1 MHNFDQNMI
10 IPALTGEKLDRI
22 WRKNIPITYLSKM
35 RQSLSKN
42 LLLVSDKL
50 QIRHTGKLTY
60 AKKENSNI
68 TFLSGARNI
77 VKMGS
82 EISKYFS
89 WFFQSAKY
97 LMLFWGWCSTRPHYF
112 IHILPPD
119 CLNCNW
125 LFVNLAAAPDCVQ
138 LVPKYFSKVKLCS
151 WQSPNISVW
160 NNYTA
165 IKWVRWWGSGL
176 NL

>member
-1 MHNFDQNMI
+1 MPSFCSILIQIQFWRVKNWTKFEGKIFRNLSEIRQL
-10 IPALTGEKLDRI
+10 LT
-22 WRKNIPITYLSKM
+22 KNPF
-35 RQSLSKN
+35 
-42 LLLVSDKL
+42 LVSVRF
-50 QIRHTGKLTY
+50 QIRHTSKLPY
-60 AKKENSNI
+60 AEKKTLKI
-68 TFLSGARNI
+68 TFFTGARNI

-89 WFFQSAKY
+89 WFFHSTKY

-119 CLNCNW
+119 RLNCNW

-165 IKWVRWWGSGL
+165 RKWVLWWRSGL